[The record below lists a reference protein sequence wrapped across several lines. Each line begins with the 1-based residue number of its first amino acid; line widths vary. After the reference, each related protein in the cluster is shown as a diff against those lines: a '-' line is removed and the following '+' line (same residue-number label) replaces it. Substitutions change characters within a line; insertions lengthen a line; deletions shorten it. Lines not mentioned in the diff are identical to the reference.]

1 VTAAGP
7 VGILGGTFDPIHHAH
22 LRLAL
27 EAWMACGLDHVRF
40 IPSATPPHR
49 TAPGA
54 SAVHRLAMVELAIA
68 GNPAFVADRRE
79 LDRAMPSYTID
90 TVASLRTDLGA
101 ARPLCLIVGA
111 DAFAL
116 FETWRR
122 WRELLDQVHLIVAHR
137 PGFAV
142 TPDTPALAAEFARR
156 RTDDPANAPR
166 RARRTHPPARDH
178 RARHRREPDPRGPR
192 GRPFTALFAS
202 RCRRG
207 LYRGPLPLS
216 TRQGVIGGIPG
227 QPAGTLPDPLR
238 TPPSRAH
245 PGAPTVSDARPISP
259 R

>member
-1 VTAAGP
+1 MTAAGP

-68 GNPAFVADRRE
+68 ENPAFVADRRE

-156 RTDDPANAPR
+156 CTDDPANLRDTPGGRIHPLAITALDIAASR
-166 RARRTHPPARDH
+166 IRADLAAGRSSRYLL
-178 RARHRREPDPRGPR
+178 PDAVVGYIEAHCLYPRGK
-192 GRPFTALFAS
+192 A
-202 RCRRG
+202 
-207 LYRGPLPLS
+207 
-216 TRQGVIGGIPG
+216 
-227 QPAGTLPDPLR
+227 
-238 TPPSRAH
+238 
-245 PGAPTVSDARPISP
+245 
-259 R
+259 

>member
-1 VTAAGP
+1 MTTAGP

-27 EAWMACGLDHVRF
+27 EAWMACSLDHVRF

-49 TAPGA
+49 TTPGA
-54 SAVHRLAMVELAIA
+54 SAAHRLAMVELAIA

-122 WRELLDQVHLIVAHR
+122 WRELLDHVHLVVAHR
-137 PGFAV
+137 PGFAIV
-142 TPDTPALAAEFARR
+142 PETTALAAEFAVR
-156 RTDDPANAPR
+156 RTDDPAALRDAPGGR
-166 RARRTHPPARDH
+166 ILPLAITALDIAASRIRADLAAGRSPRYLL
-178 RARHRREPDPRGPR
+178 PDAVVGYIDAHGLYPRGK
-192 GRPFTALFAS
+192 A
-202 RCRRG
+202 
-207 LYRGPLPLS
+207 
-216 TRQGVIGGIPG
+216 
-227 QPAGTLPDPLR
+227 
-238 TPPSRAH
+238 
-245 PGAPTVSDARPISP
+245 
-259 R
+259 

>member
-1 VTAAGP
+1 MTAAGP

-142 TPDTPALAAEFARR
+142 TPETPTLAAEFARR
-156 RTDDPANAPR
+156 CTDDPANLRDTPGGRIHPLAITALDIAASRIRADLAAGRSPR
-166 RARRTHPPARDH
+166 YLL
-178 RARHRREPDPRGPR
+178 PDAVVGYIEAHCLYPRGK
-192 GRPFTALFAS
+192 A
-202 RCRRG
+202 
-207 LYRGPLPLS
+207 
-216 TRQGVIGGIPG
+216 
-227 QPAGTLPDPLR
+227 
-238 TPPSRAH
+238 
-245 PGAPTVSDARPISP
+245 
-259 R
+259 